1 MFICIVHVFN
11 KNKICIKY
19 FQIPF
24 FVIVDEKTN
33 KIVIILRGSLS
44 LRDVITDIT
53 ADSAIFECE
62 GVPPG
67 AQVNIEVKH
76 KRFFY
81 LHLRKFIHYIY

>member
-1 MFICIVHVFN
+1 MHSSYIQN
-11 KNKICIKY
+11 EICIKY

-24 FVIVDEKTN
+24 FVVADEKTN

-81 LHLRKFIHYIY
+81 LHL